1 MRRIRAVHTSNPDT
15 GLRRAWE
22 RLEDCFGSPEIIEKS
37 LFDRIDSFPKI
48 GNREVKKL
56 QELGDLLQEVVSAKQ
71 EGYLPG
77 LLYLDTAHGV
87 APIRDKLP
95 HSLQE
100 KWMTQGSQYKT
111 THQVAFPPFSF
122 FCDFVCREARTRND
136 PSFALSYGIHN
147 VLKLEQPVKK
157 QLKSPVY
164 THKTE
169 VVSGAAF
176 QTCTGAELCSS
187 GELEDVDKT
196 CPIHKKPHP
205 LKRCRGFRSKPLNER
220 KTFLREKGVCYRC
233 CATTTH
239 LARDCRAAI
248 KCKECGSEAHVA
260 ALHPGPPSLT
270 LPEQGG
276 EREIEAAQPDV
287 TSKCTEVCGYGRSS

>member
-1 MRRIRAVHTSNPDT
+1 MLKT
-15 GLRRAWE
+15 GAASEETTE
-22 RLEDCFGSPEIIEKS
+22 RPS
-37 LFDRIDSFPKI
+37 LYS
-48 GNREVKKL
+48 
-56 QELGDLLQEVVSAKQ
+56 Q
-71 EGYLPG
+71 
-77 LLYLDTAHGV
+77 
-87 APIRDKLP
+87 DK
-95 HSLQE
+95 
-100 KWMTQGSQYKT
+100 
-111 THQVAFPPFSF
+111 
-122 FCDFVCREARTRND
+122 
-136 PSFALSYGIHN
+136 
-147 VLKLEQPVKK
+147 VL
-157 QLKSPVY
+157 
-164 THKTE
+164 
-169 VVSGAAF
+169 SGAAF
-176 QTCTGAELCSS
+176 QTCTGGELRSS

-205 LKRCRGFRSKPLNER
+205 LKCCRGFRSKPLNER

-287 TSKCTEVCGYGRSS
+287 TSQVY

>member
-1 MRRIRAVHTSNPDT
+1 MHTSNPDT

-22 RLEDCFGSPEIIEKS
+22 RLEDCFVSPEIVEKS

-48 GNREVKKL
+48 GNRDVKKL
-56 QELGDLLQEVVSAKQ
+56 RELGDLLQEVVSAKQ
-71 EGYLPG
+71 GYLPG
-77 LLYLDTAHGV
+77 LLYLDTARGV
-87 APIRDKLP
+87 APIVDKLP

-122 FCDFVCREARTRND
+122 FCDFICREARTRND
-136 PSFALSYGIHN
+136 PSFALSYRIH

-157 QLKSPVY
+157 QVKNPVY
-164 THKTE
+164 TLKTE
-169 VVSGAAF
+169 VLSGAAF
-176 QTCTGAELCSS
+176 QTCSGAELCSS

-205 LKRCRGFRSKPLNER
+205 LKRCRGFRSKPLNEC

-239 LARDCRAAI
+239 LARDCKAAI

-260 ALHPGPPSLT
+260 APRTVVFNLT
-270 LPEQGG
+270 RARRG
-276 EREIEAAQPDV
+276 ERDR
-287 TSKCTEVCGYGRSS
+287 GYST